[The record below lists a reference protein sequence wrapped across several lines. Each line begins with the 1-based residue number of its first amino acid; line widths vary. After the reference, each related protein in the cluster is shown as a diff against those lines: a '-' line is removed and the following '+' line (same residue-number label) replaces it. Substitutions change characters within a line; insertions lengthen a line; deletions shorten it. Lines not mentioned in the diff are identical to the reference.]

1 MMISKQINSGTG
13 KNENSA
19 YIIGMEEIISITGS
33 HTTSLNIDPEE
44 DSTGEFDFSDVV
56 LKYINQ
62 ILMEDTAEERNC
74 LIQDSSALQAAEKP
88 FYEILGEKYPTSSD
102 CNTEV
107 QVENFTHYNSCNNAV
122 ETNWIDEL
130 ERLVEPSEGK
140 VQLVSDA
147 YCESELSSQ
156 STPQLSYNH
165 STGFNSVVG
174 GLVESPVGKIQVP
187 DLYCESELVR
197 QYRKGVEEANKFLP
211 NGNNPILNFKSND
224 FLSYERGKEA
234 SDVVVELEKKG
245 GVDVSTNASRRKNN
259 VHREDR
265 NLEEGRNYKQLAAM
279 EAAMF
284 DMVLVN
290 GENEEKAEST
300 IRKSLKVEASKNMQ
314 QNGGKSHGKK
324 QTSKTG
330 TVDLWSLLIQCAQ
343 AVATDDRR
351 TASELLKQLRQLS
364 SPSGDGL
371 QRLANCFTDGLEAR
385 LAGSGSQIYSTLPH
399 KSPSSVADMLKAY
412 QLFMTAIPFK
422 KISNFFANQTIND
435 LAENAT
441 SLHIVD
447 FGILYGFQWP
457 CLIQRFSM
465 RKGGP
470 PKLRI
475 TGIELPRPGFRP
487 AERVEET
494 GRRLSDYAK
503 ELNVPFEYHAIAQ
516 KWETIQLEDLKI
528 KKDELL
534 VANCLFRARNLL
546 DESMILDSPRD
557 AVLNLIRKMNPDLF
571 IHGILN
577 GTYNSPFFVTRFR
590 EALFHFSTLFDV
602 LETIIPRENIERIT
616 IERDLLGKEAMNII
630 ACEGSNRVERPET
643 YKQWKVRNTNAGFMQ
658 LPVNKDIL
666 KKVKEQATADYH
678 KDFVVDED
686 SRWML
691 LGWKGRV
698 IFALSSWRPI

>member
-1 MMISKQINSGTG
+1 
-13 KNENSA
+13 
-19 YIIGMEEIISITGS
+19 METTLDQNFMDQNTIFSSTGS
-33 HTTSLNIDPEE
+33 HTTSFNIGPEE

-62 ILMEDTAEERNC
+62 ILMEDTTEERNC

-88 FYEILGEKYPTSSD
+88 FYEMLGEKYPTSPD

-107 QVENFTHYNSCNNAV
+107 QVENFTHYSSCNNAV

-130 ERLVEPSEGK
+130 GKYISLSNTQSFPNDYTFQATPELSYNHSNGFSSVVERLVEPSEGK

-147 YCESELSSQ
+147 YCESELIRQ
-156 STPQLSYNH
+156 LTPRLSYNH
-165 STGFNSVVG
+165 SSGINSVVEG
-174 GLVESPVGKIQVP
+174 PVKSPVGNVQVP
-187 DLYCESELVR
+187 DVYCESELEM

-211 NGNNPILNFKSND
+211 NGNNLILNFESKD
-224 FLSYERGKEA
+224 FLRYDRNKEA
-234 SDVVVELEKKG
+234 SDVVVELEKKDG
-245 GVDVSTNASRRKNN
+245 NGSRRKKN
-259 VHREDR
+259 VHREDG
-265 NLEEGRNYKQLAAM
+265 NLEEGRNYKQLAAV

-290 GENEEKAEST
+290 GENEEQAEST
-300 IRKSLKVEASKNMQ
+300 IRKSLKVEASKNLQ

-351 TASELLKQLRQLS
+351 IASELLKQLRQHS

-385 LAGSGSQIYSTLPH
+385 LAGSGSQIYSTLPQ

-457 CLIQRFSM
+457 CLIQCLSK

-494 GRRLSDYAK
+494 GCRLRDYAK

-546 DESMILDSPRD
+546 DESVILDSPRD

-602 LETIIPRENIERIT
+602 LETIIPRENIERMT

-630 ACEGSNRVERPET
+630 ACEGSNRVERP
-643 YKQWKVRNTNAGFMQ
+643 
-658 LPVNKDIL
+658 
-666 KKVKEQATADYH
+666 
-678 KDFVVDED
+678 
-686 SRWML
+686 
-691 LGWKGRV
+691 
-698 IFALSSWRPI
+698 